1 MTFNN
6 LTIKIS
12 NFAQAVCIKVHKIM
26 PVNIVHYNINPLI
39 MQFDKLKAHQI
50 NVCLKEITYNSFRM
64 FMKCSII
71 FRQSEKLPKTSKL

>member
-12 NFAQAVCIKVHKIM
+12 NFVQTVCIKVHRIM

-39 MQFDKLKAHQI
+39 MQFDKLKAHQ
-50 NVCLKEITYNSFRM
+50 KKRFFKITYNSFRM
-64 FMKCSII
+64 LMKS
-71 FRQSEKLPKTSKL
+71 